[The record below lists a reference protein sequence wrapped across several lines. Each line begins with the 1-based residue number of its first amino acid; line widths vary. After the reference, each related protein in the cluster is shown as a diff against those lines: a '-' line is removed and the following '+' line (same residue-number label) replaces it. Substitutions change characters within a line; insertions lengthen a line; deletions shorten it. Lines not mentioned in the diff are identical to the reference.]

1 MPKPYQY
8 QKSYD
13 PFISDMQE
21 GITYATDDARWGGI
35 PQARVLEVERLT
47 LLLRLEE
54 IAAFKR
60 IGEYLKL
67 IANTLEAG
75 R

>member
-13 PFISDMQE
+13 PFVSDMQE
-21 GITYATDDARWGGI
+21 GITYATDDARWAGI

-54 IAAFKR
+54 VAAFKR
-60 IGEYLKL
+60 IAEYLKIVSQQMAL
-67 IANTLEAG
+67 
-75 R
+75 